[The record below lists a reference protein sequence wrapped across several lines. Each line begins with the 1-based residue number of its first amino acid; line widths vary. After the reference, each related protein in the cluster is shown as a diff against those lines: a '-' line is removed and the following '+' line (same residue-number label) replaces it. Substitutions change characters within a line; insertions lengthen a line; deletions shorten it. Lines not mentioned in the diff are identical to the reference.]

1 MRNTINVYW
10 KNNKV
15 TSYIIVGVVLLI
27 LAHFGIFSIN
37 ITVGPV
43 SLSLGSPY

>member
-1 MRNTINVYW
+1 MNTIKTYW
-10 KNNKV
+10 KNNRV
-15 TSYIIVGVVLLI
+15 ASYIIIGVVLLV